1 MAYAALA
8 YPACLTRAN
17 GWKTTNLFFALYGEL
32 IEIIQPYENL
42 YEEWLDLGRSI
53 NKSLLRSKV
62 TISTNM
68 TQDNL
73 KCIQG
78 MKRLSIN
85 AIQLGS

>member
-53 NKSLLRSKV
+53 N
-62 TISTNM
+62 
-68 TQDNL
+68 
-73 KCIQG
+73 
-78 MKRLSIN
+78 
-85 AIQLGS
+85 